1 MRGVIPMHRAYR
13 IALAAGTLLGKAA
26 LGFLVLMGILA
37 MVAPPPE
44 LGVNARPDLA
54 GSVANVSTVTLRVPE
69 GELSGTLNVVDASG
83 RELALLTYFSDG
95 EMVLVARRNDGAA
108 VSLWIRGEG
117 TARVQMGGTSRATT
131 IEMEPDGTTR
141 TLKTGA

>member
-1 MRGVIPMHRAYR
+1 MHRTYR
-13 IALAAGTLLGKAA
+13 VAVAAGALLARAA
-26 LGFLVLMGILA
+26 LGFVVLMAILA

-44 LGVNARPDLA
+44 PDARARPDPA

-69 GELSGTLNVVDASG
+69 GELVRNLNVVDASG

-95 EMVLVARRNDGAA
+95 ELVLVARRSGGAC
-108 VSLWIRGEG
+108 VSLWFTGKG
-117 TARVQMGGTSRATT
+117 TARVQMSGTSRATT
-131 IEMEPDGTTR
+131 IELEPDGTTR